1 MRFPN
6 RFPHLATRAVVTAK
20 LFPTYASSHQV
31 DDDEAAIRV
40 SRSLQGRLLDDL
52 LATAW
57 AELAATHPKLTE
69 EGLLEKV
76 AQALKKRPMR
86 PGKVAELNPAWS
98 AFLVSMDVHGGIA
111 SDSARRLLESEAAAS
126 AVSQG
131 LVAAGKHL
139 ATELIRK

>member
-1 MRFPN
+1 
-6 RFPHLATRAVVTAK
+6 
-20 LFPTYASSHQV
+20 
-31 DDDEAAIRV
+31 
-40 SRSLQGRLLDDL
+40 
-52 LATAW
+52 
-57 AELAATHPKLTE
+57 
-69 EGLLEKV
+69 
-76 AQALKKRPMR
+76 MR